1 MVQPAAAGAT
11 RSDSLISHQHNRH
24 AISMLTNVQTS
35 VAWPAQIM
43 CFPLCVSLSNA
54 SLSAP
59 LSHALLSHALLSHA
73 TLSLCASLLC
83 ASLSCASLSCNSLP
97 LRLSFMRLSLM
108 RFSLCPS
115 LSCASLSAPV
125 PAPSCKSVLSEAQV
139 ATERQGAWCWHG
151 LTGSHPGRPEGEDC
165 CS

>member
-11 RSDSLISHQHNRH
+11 RRDSLISHQHNRH

-59 LSHALLSHALLSHA
+59 LSHALLSHA

-83 ASLSCASLSCNSLP
+83 ASLSCASLSAP
-97 LRLSFMRLSLM
+97 LSHALLSLLLFRLPAASQSSPRRRLLQKGKEPDADM
-108 RFSLCPS
+108 DSLDRT
-115 LSCASLSAPV
+115 LAALKGKIAAAKV
-125 PAPSCKSVLSEAQV
+125 
-139 ATERQGAWCWHG
+139 G
-151 LTGSHPGRPEGEDC
+151 D
-165 CS
+165 